1 MEYLLAAVKQR
12 VCDNMDK
19 LFLRWNKLR
28 HTPQSHPP
36 PPPCLSWKCAVCHVI
51 IPFLHLYL
59 KSKYCLLLWTNSSLQ
74 LLSNSCRPMSSSHGN
89 ITNTWVTSHEGSE
102 MHLFLLCHQLHDLI
116 KLLVWK
122 DMKDRDAVS
131 RMTCGL
137 TVEMFDSLVS
147 VFTAHLSPGPWDV
160 APELGTYLCSDIL
173 SVENW
178 LWAYFRSNRTWLYL
192 SWVFH
197 KWTQS

>member
-28 HTPQSHPP
+28 HTPQTWIGLLECFM
-36 PPPCLSWKCAVCHVI
+36 CLSWKCAVCHVI

-59 KSKYCLLLWTNSSLQ
+59 KCKYCLLFWANSSLQ

-102 MHLFLLCHQLHDLI
+102 MHLFLLWHQLHDLI
-116 KLLVWK
+116 KLLVWN
-122 DMKDRDAVS
+122 DMKDCDADS
-131 RMTCGL
+131 RRTCGL

-160 APELGTYLCSDIL
+160 APQSGFVSRDIL
-173 SVENW
+173 VQW
-178 LWAYFRSNRTWLYL
+178 HLVCWKLAVGLF
-192 SWVFH
+192 
-197 KWTQS
+197 